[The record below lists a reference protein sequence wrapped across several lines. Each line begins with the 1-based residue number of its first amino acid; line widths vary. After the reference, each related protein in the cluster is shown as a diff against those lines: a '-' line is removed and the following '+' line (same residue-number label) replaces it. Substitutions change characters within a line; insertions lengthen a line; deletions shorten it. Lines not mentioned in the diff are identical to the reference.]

1 MVMMITAPQRRLL
14 VLLSTFFF
22 VFSIFYCC
30 SRLASLSVGPKIVE
44 EPDPVPQ
51 VDLLKAD
58 NPMSYGMYNRPT
70 YDGIDLVRNLPS
82 EHIPTPKNKRRL
94 VVVGDI
100 HGMLD
105 PFEKLLKKIKFNP
118 ETDHVIA
125 VGDMI
130 NKGPKSSEVIARLM
144 EIKASAVRGNHE
156 DRVILAWRGLSSQ
169 QGVAA
174 YLESESAA
182 KHRGEG
188 EDLKTARSLTEPQM
202 TWLKRLPVILSAE
215 PMALYFVHAGLV
227 PGVPLPQQDAWAVMN
242 MRTLRF
248 PREEFRRKEI
258 EKKRKQAEKQ
268 RQKELEKAQQDAA
281 ASLQRRSIPG
291 AEGANSK
298 DHVARAEPAEVDP
311 ASTASSTDENVDLE
325 RTNPDR
331 DIWLPID
338 GHEGERWTKMWNKEQ
353 KKLPGH
359 ERRSVVYG
367 HDAKMGYQEDSY
379 TFGLDSGCVK
389 GNALTA
395 LVVQANEEGGWKHS
409 THQVTCKKGE
419 LLLEDA
425 LEGDSIGSELANTLS
440 ELLNSHLVLVE
451 VEAEESLVLDS
462 EELRRSSSRD
472 SQVVTASELGDLA
485 SVAERGAHDNGVV
498 SELLVVVED
507 LLNRQ
512 DTRVLLFGVL
522 LLGRGLEPV
531 KDTADEGRNE
541 VSTSLSSTNGLDE
554 REHKSKVGVDAV
566 VTLEDLGSLDTLPG
580 SSNLDQD
587 AVLGDTLLAVELWNC
602 VESLV
607 DGSFGVE
614 RVTSVDLGGDL
625 AGDDLENLLAELNE
639 EAVEGI
645 VNLLVDRATL
655 LLSVVD
661 GDIDQ
666 LGVLLLLGGSEDE
679 RRVGGSILRLVLA
692 NGC

>member
-281 ASLQRRSIPG
+281 ASLQQRSIPG

-409 THQVTCKKGE
+409 THQVTCKKG
-419 LLLEDA
+419 
-425 LEGDSIGSELANTLS
+425 
-440 ELLNSHLVLVE
+440 
-451 VEAEESLVLDS
+451 
-462 EELRRSSSRD
+462 
-472 SQVVTASELGDLA
+472 
-485 SVAERGAHDNGVV
+485 
-498 SELLVVVED
+498 
-507 LLNRQ
+507 
-512 DTRVLLFGVL
+512 
-522 LLGRGLEPV
+522 
-531 KDTADEGRNE
+531 
-541 VSTSLSSTNGLDE
+541 
-554 REHKSKVGVDAV
+554 
-566 VTLEDLGSLDTLPG
+566 
-580 SSNLDQD
+580 
-587 AVLGDTLLAVELWNC
+587 WW
-602 VESLV
+602 
-607 DGSFGVE
+607 
-614 RVTSVDLGGDL
+614 
-625 AGDDLENLLAELNE
+625 
-639 EAVEGI
+639 
-645 VNLLVDRATL
+645 
-655 LLSVVD
+655 
-661 GDIDQ
+661 
-666 LGVLLLLGGSEDE
+666 
-679 RRVGGSILRLVLA
+679 
-692 NGC
+692 